1 MRPPGAMDDM
11 VMTAYYEADEPAE
24 NGSPRPPP
32 ASAATDASD
41 GAPATPTTPTATTA
55 TASPLYPLWAVPYT
69 ALISAPAAW
78 VQQRFAGGQP
88 TTTTTTRAD
97 ATAAASRAPRSLRAP
112 TPSPPHSPNDD
123 YIASSPPTMSSP
135 SSPAAALLDS
145 PIQEPAPAPVPV
157 PLQSRSSAAAGPPGH
172 TPPSPPSR
180 ALHRRSRTVPAPAPA
195 MPAAAPSTS
204 DADVLRP
211 RAATSTGSSSSAT
224 AASSGDTSPA
234 TSSASAASDNGAPAP
249 TPPTP
254 PSKYVVV
261 PHPPPPEVP
270 LVAKTPKNAAF
281 HRIFKHLPLDE
292 FLIEDFSC
300 ALQKEILV
308 QGRLY
313 LTDRHICFHAVIFG
327 WVTSL
332 TIAFSDVTRIDKKS
346 TALIFPNAIEVATAQ
361 QTYFFAS
368 FIFREL
374 AFNMMTALW
383 RKQCGPGI
391 TPPPLP
397 DLVVTPA
404 SPTRA
409 NAPAAQKTDSA
420 TSSDENGV
428 RARSLTQRLVTLGRR
443 HPKSRTNS
451 PSRNGTNGD
460 KSSSRPA
467 SAPASTDTSPLLA
480 PAAEVAE
487 VPPLEWTTD
496 GHEADD
502 NAGDSDFD
510 EDEDVDLSS
519 ALPAHFE
526 LPPVLEPHSDTAS
539 DDPCACAPL
548 ATTVLDV
555 EWRHWPPRAAFAV
568 LFGPHAYSTPRSHA
582 GVPRHVLEHDLHCT
596 SLSATAWTAG
606 PPPRRSITY
615 TMPLAVAMGP
625 KQTTVQTTE
634 SLLAASRA
642 HCAVNVH
649 TVTPDVPYGAAFTVH
664 ARVCLDRTISGGTNV
679 RVSVEVVWAGKPP
692 WLRGPVEAG
701 AVDGQKKYWA
711 RIAAR
716 MESLPPPSTA
726 PATNG
731 RAHRRRVR
739 VGAHGPGLVVSTTT
753 TATTR
758 HRRMSR
764 SPRPRSP
771 VGTRHPRAPSPPP
784 PAAQIVARAL
794 APTSTSWSWTTWLAP
809 SNVHVAV
816 LLALVAVNA
825 WVFVQLANLHAGL
838 RALADAHA
846 ALGVAAQVVGA
857 VVHP

>member
-1 MRPPGAMDDM
+1 MP
-11 VMTAYYEADEPAE
+11 
-24 NGSPRPPP
+24 
-32 ASAATDASD
+32 
-41 GAPATPTTPTATTA
+41 
-55 TASPLYPLWAVPYT
+55 
-69 ALISAPAAW
+69 
-78 VQQRFAGGQP
+78 
-88 TTTTTTRAD
+88 
-97 ATAAASRAPRSLRAP
+97 
-112 TPSPPHSPNDD
+112 
-123 YIASSPPTMSSP
+123 SP

-145 PIQEPAPAPVPV
+145 PIQAPAPASAPEPAPAPVPV
-157 PLQSRSSAAAGPPGH
+157 PLSRSSAAAAGPPGH

-180 ALHRRSRTVPAPAPA
+180 ALHRRSRTVPAPAPD
-195 MPAAAPSTS
+195 MPAAAPSAS

-211 RAATSTGSSSSAT
+211 RAATSAAGSSSSAN
-224 AASSGDTSPA
+224 AASNGDTSAEP
-234 TSSASAASDNGAPAP
+234 ASAASDNGAPAP
-249 TPPTP
+249 TPSTP

-404 SPTRA
+404 SPIRA
-409 NAPAAQKTDSA
+409 TAPAAQKTDSA
-420 TSSDENGV
+420 TSSDENGA
-428 RARSLTQRLVTLGRR
+428 RARSLTQRLATLGRR

-451 PSRNGTNGD
+451 PSRNGTGGD
-460 KSSSRPA
+460 KSPSRPA

-480 PAAEVAE
+480 PAAEVSD
-487 VPPLEWTTD
+487 VPQLEWTTD

-510 EDEDVDLSS
+510 DEGDDEDVDLSS
-519 ALPAHFE
+519 ALPSNFE
-526 LPPVLEPHSDTAS
+526 LPPVLEPNSETAS
-539 DDPCACAPL
+539 DDPCACASL

-568 LFGPHAYSTPRSHA
+568 LFGPHSYSTPRSHA

-596 SLSATAWTAG
+596 ALTATAWTAG
-606 PPPRRSITY
+606 PPPRRSIAY

-634 SLLAASRA
+634 SLLAASRE
-642 HCAVNVH
+642 HCAVDVH

-664 ARVCLDRTISGGTNV
+664 ARVCLDRAASGGTRA
-679 RVSVEVVWAGKPP
+679 RVSVEVMWAGKPP

-701 AVDGQKKYWA
+701 AVDGQKKYWSL
-711 RIAAR
+711 IAAR
-716 MESLPPPSTA
+716 IESLPA
-726 PATNG
+726 PQAPVANG

-739 VGAHGPGLVVSTTT
+739 VGAHGQGLVVSTTT
-753 TATTR
+753 TATSR

-771 VGTRHPRAPSPPP
+771 VGARHPRAASPPP
-784 PAAQIVARAL
+784 PAPTHAPVVATAPAPARA
-794 APTSTSWSWTTWLAP
+794 WSWTAWVAP
-809 SNVHVAV
+809 SNLHVAV
-816 LLALVAVNA
+816 LVALVAVNA
-825 WVFVQLANLHAGL
+825 WVFVQLSNLHAGL

-846 ALGVAAQVVGA
+846 ALGVAANVVGA
-857 VVHP
+857 VAHP